1 MNVRR
6 AFLLFA
12 AFALHLTLR
21 AADFDLVVRGGRV
34 VDGSG
39 KPAIEADVAV
49 RRGRI
54 VAVGKVAG
62 KGDTEI
68 NARGLVVAP
77 GFIDVHTHAEE
88 VDEQPR
94 AENFVRMGV
103 TTLVLGNCGSS
114 RLDLGKYF
122 TELSRTN
129 VSVNIASLI
138 GHGTVRSQVMGG
150 SFRRPPTADELMR
163 MKALVEQAMRD
174 GALGISTGLIYLP
187 GTFATVEELVALTK
201 VVGVHGGIY
210 VSHLRSEG
218 EKVFEA
224 VNEAARI
231 GREAG
236 VPVQLSHIKVSG
248 RANWGKAEELLSHV
262 QRLREG
268 GVVITHDQYLYT
280 ASSTSLSQLIPD
292 AAREGGGDAFR
303 KRLAGPEQK
312 AAILVQM
319 RERLIKNGYTNC
331 AHVMIAA
338 CKSDRALDGLSLPE
352 AAKLRRKSDT
362 LDGQLEL
369 VLEIEALGGAG
380 AVFHGMRE
388 EDLRVF
394 LADPRTMF
402 ASDSGVRRFGEGVP
416 HPRGY
421 GNNARVLARYV
432 REFKLLTLEEA
443 VRRMT
448 ALPGATFQ
456 LKDRGQI
463 KEGFAAD
470 LVVFDS
476 EKVRE
481 NSTFE
486 KPHAYATGFRH
497 VFVNGVEVVREDAH
511 TGVRSGEVLR
521 RAPR

>member
-1 MNVRR
+1 MSARR
-6 AFLLFA
+6 ILLLLA
-12 AFALHLTLR
+12 AFALHFTLH

-49 RRGRI
+49 HNGRI
-54 VAVGKVAG
+54 VAVGRVTAKGKVEVDAG
-62 KGDTEI
+62 
-68 NARGLVVAP
+68 GLIVAP

-122 TELSRTN
+122 AELARTN
-129 VSVNIASLI
+129 VSVNVASLI
-138 GHGTVRSQVMGG
+138 GHGTVRGEVMAG
-150 SFRRPPTADELMR
+150 SFRRPPTAAELAR
-163 MKALVEQAMRD
+163 MKMLIEQAMRE

-187 GTFATVEELVALTK
+187 GTFATAEELIELTK

-210 VSHLRSEG
+210 ASHLRSEG
-218 EKVFEA
+218 EKVFAA
-224 VNEAARI
+224 VDEAARI
-231 GREAG
+231 GREARL
-236 VPVQLSHIKVSG
+236 PVQFSNIMVAG
-248 RANWGKAEELLSHV
+248 RANWGKAAELLTHI
-262 QRLREG
+262 QRLRDG
-268 GVVITHDQYLYT
+268 GAVITHDQYLYT

-292 AAREGGGDAFR
+292 AAREGGVAAFQ
-303 KRLAGPEQK
+303 KRLAAGEQK
-312 AAILVQM
+312 SAILAQM
-319 RERLIKNGYTNC
+319 KERLTRNGYTNC
-331 AHVMIAA
+331 AHVVITT
-338 CKSDRALDGLSLPE
+338 CKSDKTLAGLSVVE
-352 AAKLRRKSDT
+352 AARLRRKSET
-362 LDGQLEL
+362 LDAQLEL
-369 VLEIEALGGAG
+369 VLEIETNGGAG
-380 AVFHGMRE
+380 AIFHGMSE

-402 ASDSGVRRFGEGVP
+402 ASDSGVRQFGEGVP

-432 REFKLLTLEEA
+432 RELKLLTLEES
-443 VRRMT
+443 VQRMT
-448 ALPGATFQ
+448 ALPAATFQ
-456 LKDRGQI
+456 LKGRGQI

-470 LVVFDS
+470 LVVFDP
-476 EKVRE
+476 ERVRD

-497 VFVNGVEVVREDAH
+497 VFVNGVEVVRDDAH
-511 TGVRSGEVLR
+511 TGARSGQVLR

>member
-1 MNVRR
+1 MKARQ

-12 AFALHLTLR
+12 AFVLHFTLH
-21 AADFDLVVRGGRV
+21 AAEFDIVLRDGRV

-39 KPAIEADVAV
+39 KPAFEADVAV
-49 RRGRI
+49 RGGRI

-62 KGDTEI
+62 KGDREI
-68 NARGLVVAP
+68 NARGLVVVP

-103 TTLVLGNCGSS
+103 TTVVLGNCGSS

-122 TELSRTN
+122 TELARTN
-129 VSVNIASLI
+129 VSVNVASLI
-138 GHGTVRSQVMGG
+138 GHGTVRREVMAG
-150 SFRRPPTADELMR
+150 SFRRPPTADELAR
-163 MKALVEQAMRD
+163 MKALIEQAMRD

-187 GTFATVEELVALTK
+187 GTFATSEELIELTK
-201 VVGVHGGIY
+201 VVGTHGGLY
-210 VSHLRSEG
+210 ASHLRSEG
-218 EKVFEA
+218 EKVFAA
-224 VNEAARI
+224 VDEAARI
-231 GREAG
+231 GREAH
-236 VPVQLSHIKVSG
+236 VPVHLSHIKVAG
-248 RANWGKAEELLSHV
+248 RANWGKAAELLVHI
-262 QRLREG
+262 QRLRDAG
-268 GVVITHDQYLYT
+268 GVITHDQYLYT

-292 AAREGGGDAFR
+292 AAREGGAEAFQ
-303 KRLAGPEQK
+303 KRLADPEQK
-312 AAILVQM
+312 AAILAQM
-319 RERLIKNGYTNC
+319 KGRLTRNGYTNC
-331 AHVMIAA
+331 AHVVVAV
-338 CKSDRALDGLSLPE
+338 CKSDKALAGLNVVE
-352 AAKLRRKSDT
+352 AARLRRKSDT
-362 LDGQLEL
+362 LDAQLEL
-369 VLEIEALGGAG
+369 VLEIETHGGAS
-380 AVFHGMRE
+380 AVFHGMSE

-394 LADPRTMF
+394 LANPRTMF
-402 ASDSGVRRFGEGVP
+402 ASDSGVRQFGEGVP

-432 REFKLLTLEEA
+432 RELKLLTLEES

-448 ALPGATFQ
+448 ALPAVTFQ

-470 LVVFDS
+470 LVVFDP
-476 EKVRE
+476 EKVRD

-497 VFVNGVEVVREDAH
+497 VFVNGIEVVREDAH
-511 TGVRSGEVLR
+511 TGARSGQVLR